1 MSEHKE
7 MTSEELIAEAN
18 GLAEYLRAFSSGPLC
33 RAADTM
39 DLLCAEIERLEK
51 ENGALRSGLKRFCE
65 CPGSYHTKCKACEI
79 AADALRGEG
88 GKG

>member
-1 MSEHKE
+1 MSTEKLRELAHKW
-7 MTSEELIAEAN
+7 AV
-18 GLAEYLRAFSSGPLC
+18 GLETEGDHRHAQILHG
-33 RAADTM
+33 
-39 DLLCAEIERLEK
+39 LCAEIARLEK

-79 AADALRGEG
+79 AADALQGEG